1 MKRAALLACALL
13 AALAFVAPASASLI
27 PPGASEKPRPKES
40 APLKMPAALSN
51 GSRATTD
58 LVTYFPTRA
67 TVSPAPA
74 RIGQRLVYRASILVV
89 RGTRVRF
96 DRPVSGGDL
105 TWGDAHS
112 GRTAVQSRRAP
123 PSMYAADSAWIEA
136 PLQVFATGRVALPGP
151 VIEITTDYPQKSRLV
166 RRLPTLQLIVL
177 PTITAADTNA
187 QLRALHG
194 PIRAPWWERVPWLK
208 LGVAAVLLA
217 ILAFAILWL
226 LRRRRAPAVVAPA
239 PRPVVA
245 RDPGAEA
252 LAELA
257 KLRALRL
264 PEAGRFGDHALALT
278 RILRRYLEAVVG
290 TPRPGDTSAELVAR
304 LRQSRLAPEDVARLE
319 GLLGLWDRVKFARA
333 PLDIDEARRCEGA
346 VETLVRRRDA
356 REVA

>member
-1 MKRAALLACALL
+1 
-13 AALAFVAPASASLI
+13 
-27 PPGASEKPRPKES
+27 
-40 APLKMPAALSN
+40 
-51 GSRATTD
+51 
-58 LVTYFPTRA
+58 
-67 TVSPAPA
+67 
-74 RIGQRLVYRASILVV
+74 
-89 RGTRVRF
+89 
-96 DRPVSGGDL
+96 
-105 TWGDAHS
+105 
-112 GRTAVQSRRAP
+112 
-123 PSMYAADSAWIEA
+123 MYMADSAWVEA

-151 VIEITTDYPQKSRLV
+151 AIEIVTDYPEKSRLV

-208 LGVAAVLLA
+208 LGVGVALLA
-217 ILAFAILWL
+217 ILVVAIRWL
-226 LRRRRAPAVVAPA
+226 LRSRRAPAVVAPA

-264 PEAGRFGDHALALT
+264 PEAGRFGDHALGLT

-333 PLDIDEARRCEGA
+333 PLDVDEARRCEVA
-346 VETLVRRRDA
+346 VETLVRRREA